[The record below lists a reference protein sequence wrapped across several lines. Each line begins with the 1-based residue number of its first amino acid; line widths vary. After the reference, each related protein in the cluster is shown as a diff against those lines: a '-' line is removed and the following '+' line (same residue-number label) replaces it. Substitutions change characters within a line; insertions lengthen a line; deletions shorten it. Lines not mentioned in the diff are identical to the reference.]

1 MAGREEALER
11 ARQRRSLSTLQE
23 QFTDR
28 YFPGGEAF
36 PQEIIRV
43 HDAAH
48 QWSNISPTTRGEAQQ
63 QLLDLEGTAE
73 LAIRT
78 GARGFVNSAPLG
90 RVPTEDFLSNLDEI
104 QGATLG
110 QLNRLMRGADRG
122 TSLTLDEA
130 NSPSRMQSPEISPS
144 EHAELRKR
152 GREFYGALGDDWL
165 EKVGTDIASVPKQY
179 QYSDTITDKFEF
191 TPNGQNFIELPANT
205 SAASIHRS
213 GDKLEVPGGYDV
225 PGAMPYG
232 PKEQLMNPPLQLGVD
247 ARDYKTLAVREVQ
260 KRIDR
265 AKASANPE
273 LGYGDAR
280 RMLDD
285 LGMRPLRDY
294 VEDENVTSR
303 MFEEGKDRFSYDDT
317 PKAMD
322 AYMKEVAPQWVRSS
336 SPGDYV
342 IADDS
347 VHMRMPRTPDA
358 SDVGAVARQL
368 DKVRNAA
375 GIGARATGE
384 LAGVVPLFD
393 PEFRQAVERGDVRK
407 AGEQLAKEYVTGAVA
422 APVVGAG
429 AGVLQRVAPRAAA
442 AVLPAVTAAGRVN
455 PLITAAS
462 LGGSAKPSR
471 RQQSIERK
479 QDPGAFG
486 AQGPSANPQL
496 LKAEA
501 ARRRGSRW
509 KAGPFGIPELGI
521 SEAGGLAARDA
532 SQLLDGLFPGR
543 GRSGGS
549 QGRRRGAARSR

>member
-48 QWSNISPTTRGEAQQ
+48 QWSNISPTARGEAQQ

-73 LAIRT
+73 LARRT
-78 GARGFVNSAPLG
+78 GARGFVNSAPLS
-90 RVPTEDFLSNLDEI
+90 VVSTKDFLSDLDEI
-104 QGATLG
+104 HGATLG
-110 QLNRLMRGADRG
+110 QLNRLLRGADRG

-130 NSPSRMQSPEISPS
+130 NSPGRMQSPEISPF

-165 EKVGTDIASVPKQY
+165 QKVGTDIASVPKQY
-179 QYSDTITDKFEF
+179 RYSDTVTDKFEF

-247 ARDYKTLAVREVQ
+247 ARDYKTLAAREVQ

-265 AKASANPE
+265 AKASANPG

-285 LGMRPLRDY
+285 LGMPSLRDY
-294 VEDENVTSR
+294 VNSENAGSQYSK
-303 MFEEGKDRFSYDDT
+303 GQDRFGGSDLIEG
-317 PKAMD
+317 MD
-322 AYMKEVAPQWVRSS
+322 AYMKENVSGWVRSS

-501 ARRRGSRW
+501 ARRRGGKW
-509 KAGPFGIPELGI
+509 KIPGTNFVLPELGI
-521 SEAGGLAARDA
+521 SEAGGL
-532 SQLLDGLFPGR
+532 LFR
-543 GRSGGS
+543 
-549 QGRRRGAARSR
+549 